1 MILSFIEGTIIP
13 KKPVAI
19 QTGRN
24 PFRELPNRETPET
37 KEQLLPTGE
46 IYDDNQKEI
55 DKTADLKY
63 DTDSKNDDSRN
74 NESKII
80 DFRNTE
86 SELVNEVTVD
96 LNESDPR
103 TEKAMTMNSA
113 EMDAFRR
120 KYDELMKQLEKE
132 RIERELIARSR

>member
-1 MILSFIEGTIIP
+1 M
-13 KKPVAI
+13 
-19 QTGRN
+19 
-24 PFRELPNRETPET
+24 
-37 KEQLLPTGE
+37 PTGE

-74 NESKII
+74 NESTII